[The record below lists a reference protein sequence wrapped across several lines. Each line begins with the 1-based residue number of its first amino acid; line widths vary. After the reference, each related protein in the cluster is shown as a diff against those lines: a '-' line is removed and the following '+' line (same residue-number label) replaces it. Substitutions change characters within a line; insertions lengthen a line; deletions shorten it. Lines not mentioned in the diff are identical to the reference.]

1 MALETAMRQ
10 GEILALKRSD
20 IRGSVARVADSK
32 NGHSRAVA
40 LSSRAQ
46 AFFNKRAADPDSPL
60 FPIGQDSLEY
70 YWRKACGLAK
80 IKDLHFHDLRHQ
92 AVSRLFEKGL
102 TTEEVMGMSGHRTY
116 TMLARYTNL
125 RPSSLADKL
134 GDHFHISSF

>member
-1 MALETAMRQ
+1 V
-10 GEILALKRSD
+10 LKRSFAS
-20 IRGSVARVADSK
+20 GQ
-32 NGHSRAVA
+32 G
-40 LSSRAQ
+40 
-46 AFFNKRAADPDSPL
+46 DPDSPL

-80 IKDLHFHDLRHQ
+80 IKDLHFHDLRHE

-116 TMLARYTNL
+116 AMLAHYTHL

-134 GDHFHISSF
+134 R